1 MTTEFTIWIVVAGVV
16 GLAIGFVIGYFA
28 LRRTADRHGS
38 ELTSLRAQ
46 FEDERSQ
53 LEQAE
58 QRLTSLNRRVE
69 EKDQQIRAAHD
80 EINHLERTLEEKGL
94 REKKAIDALRDAFHE
109 DVNTSQRRV
118 NQQEAD
124 QARRRAEAHKVAE
137 EDYRTEQVDE
147 PRRK

>member
-1 MTTEFTIWIVVAGVV
+1 MTEFTMWILVAGIV
-16 GLAIGFVIGYFA
+16 GLVIGFVVGYFA
-28 LRRTADRHGS
+28 LRRTADLHSS
-38 ELTSLRAQ
+38 ELRSVRAQ
-46 FEDERSQ
+46 FEDNRSQ

-69 EKDQQIRAAHD
+69 EKDQQLRAAHD

-109 DVNTSQRRV
+109 DVNTTQRRV
-118 NQQEAD
+118 NDQEAE
-124 QARRRAEAHKVAE
+124 QARRRAEARKTAE
-137 EDYRTEQVDE
+137 EDYRTERIDE